1 MRFFAIGMLVMI
13 LAVFTSPA
21 SAQVTTYDCSINSL
35 EGRGF
40 IRDRVIFSVDPT
52 QKVAGV
58 VDDFVMLVYKTPI
71 PADLTILNNGQYRLK
86 WSVDNLRSGADTFV
100 FVSCGRAGQL
110 TVRVNGGT
118 ELKPGDPVGLAFEAA
133 HMHRFD
139 VQGLAI

>member
-86 WSVDNLRSGADTFV
+86 WSVDNLRSGADTFDLDYTLTYRPAQKAFNIRTRV
-100 FVSCGRAGQL
+100 KGYDNRPCGSGTCKTVTGQSVL
-110 TVRVNGGT
+110 
-118 ELKPGDPVGLAFEAA
+118 P
-133 HMHRFD
+133 
-139 VQGLAI
+139 